1 MIELIWSIPLCI
13 IWIALSLMFVKIYIK
28 IEQKLNIKVK

>member
-13 IWIALSLMFVKIYIK
+13 IWIILSMMFVKVYDK
-28 IEQKLNIKVK
+28 IEQKLNDKVK

>member
-13 IWIALSLMFVKIYIK
+13 IWIILSLMFVKIYIK
-28 IEQKLNIKVK
+28 IEQKFNKKII